1 MVRCDGVR
9 GAIVGGLGV
18 AVGCVMLQAA
28 LLPARAQEPE
38 AEFPGAV
45 FRMSPHADARPQG
58 TVIDTIVL
66 HDTETPGVRKA
77 EVVARWFLNPA
88 SGVSA
93 HYIVGKEGEVVQC
106 VREADR
112 AFHAGPS
119 LFRGRSRV
127 NDFSIG
133 IELVNAQT
141 GSDPF
146 TEVQMQT
153 LVALVRHLC
162 VRWSIPAD
170 RVVGHHDVTLRPHLK
185 RDPAPN
191 FPWASFARALWTVLP
206 PDLAAGPETLGR
218 RRP

>member
-1 MVRCDGVR
+1 MAWSGARR
-9 GAIVGGLGV
+9 GTWLAITGGFLGV
-18 AVGCVMLQAA
+18 QMWGGAA
-28 LLPARAQEPE
+28 TAQDGE
-38 AEFPGAV
+38 ADFPGAV
-45 FRMSPHADARPQG
+45 VRMSPHADARPAG
-58 TVIDTIVL
+58 AVIDTIVL

-77 EVVARWFLNPA
+77 EVVARWFLNPT

-93 HYIVGKEGEVVQC
+93 HYIIGKDGEVVQC

-133 IELVNAQT
+133 VELVNGQT

-146 TEVQMQT
+146 PAAQMST

-162 VRWSIPAD
+162 VRWAIPAD
-170 RVVGHHDVTLRPHLK
+170 RVVGHHDITLRPHLK

-191 FPWASFARALWTVLP
+191 FPWPALSAALWASLP
-206 PDLAAGPETLGR
+206 AALAADAAGP
-218 RRP
+218 